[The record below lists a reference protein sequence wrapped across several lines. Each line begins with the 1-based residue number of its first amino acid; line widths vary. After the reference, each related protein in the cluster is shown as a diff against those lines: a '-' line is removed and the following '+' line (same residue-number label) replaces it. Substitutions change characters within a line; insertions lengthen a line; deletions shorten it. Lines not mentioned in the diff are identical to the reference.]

1 MTLTTAGLEAIA
13 GWLVGD
19 ASAGWS
25 PLGMISIG
33 SHATVP
39 TTSDATLN
47 GAYSPF
53 GAQETS
59 ATGTVD
65 FTSSPSMKF
74 TNTFSFAANGVVAE
88 GGIST
93 GQSSSAT
100 LVSHVTWSHTSVTA
114 SDTFALTF
122 YIEAQQG

>member
-33 SHATVP
+33 THATVP
-39 TTSDATLN
+39 TTSDTTLG
-47 GAYSPF
+47 GAYSAF
-53 GAQETS
+53 GAQEAS

-74 TNTFSFAANGVVAE
+74 TNTFSFSGNGSIAE
-88 GGIST
+88 GAIST
-93 GQSSSAT
+93 GQAASAT
-100 LVSHVTWSHTSVTA
+100 LVSHVTWSHVSVTA
-114 SDTFALTF
+114 SDTFALTY